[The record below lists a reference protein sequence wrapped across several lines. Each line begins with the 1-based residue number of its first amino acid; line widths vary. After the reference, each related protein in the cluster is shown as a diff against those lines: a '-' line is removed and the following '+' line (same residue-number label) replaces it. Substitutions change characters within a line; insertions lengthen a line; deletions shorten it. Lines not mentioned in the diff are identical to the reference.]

1 MASSPAVPALD
12 LDTLAEQLSQQ
23 LLIERDMLLAW
34 VDVRERM
41 LNIRPRTA
49 EVRKW
54 YRENG
59 GRVSEQNGGGHAP

>member
-12 LDTLAEQLSQQ
+12 LDTLAKQLSDQ

-54 YRENG
+54 YREANCSKISG
-59 GRVSEQNGGGHAP
+59 QNGGGP